1 MFKMIRRLLGY
12 EKVSVVSIT
21 RVDSDN
27 FLIIIKDSIG
37 YYYSYRG
44 MSNKGWKSVN
54 YCDHEYGFLGKQDI
68 KVCNSVIEK
77 ALDEYFKIKSLM
89 DIFVLEELR
98 YIQEKANKEK
108 GE

>member
-1 MFKMIRRLLGY
+1 MFRMIKRLLGY
-12 EKVSVVSIT
+12 DKVSVVSIT

-44 MSNKGWKSVN
+44 MFNKGWKSVN